1 MRFML
6 MIKAT
11 GYSEAGVEPSREYAE
26 ARQTCRQSMA
36 QAGVLLAAEELR
48 PSTSGVRITY
58 SALGGEPSLQTGPFP
73 TDTALMAEYALIE
86 VQSEDEAL
94 NWALRMPVPAGPG
107 EYEIELRRLEEP
119 ADAWR
124 EPRIRAM
131 EADLQDQL
139 DMLQKMVQPLPER
152 L

>member
-11 GYSEAGVEPSREYAE
+11 GYSEAGVDPSREYTQ
-26 ARQTCRQSMA
+26 ARLVYRQEMA
-36 QAGVLLAAEELR
+36 QAGVLLAAEELQ
-48 PSTSGVRITY
+48 PSSSGVRITY
-58 SALGGEPSLQTGPFP
+58 SSCGGEPSVQAGPFP
-73 TDTALMAEYALIE
+73 THTALMAEYALIE
-86 VQSEDEAL
+86 VKTGDEAL
-94 NWALRMPVPAGPG
+94 NWALRMPVPAGLG

-139 DMLQKMVQPLPER
+139 DIFKKMFQPPSR
-152 L
+152 P

>member
-11 GYSEAGVEPSREYAE
+11 GYSEAGVDPGREYTE
-26 ARQTCRQSMA
+26 ARLVYRQALA

-48 PSTSGVRITY
+48 PSSSGVRITY
-58 SALGGEPSLQTGPFP
+58 SSQGGEPSVLAGPFP
-73 TDTALMAEYALIE
+73 SDTTLIAEYALIE

-94 NWALRMPVPAGPG
+94 SWVLHMPVPAGLG

-119 ADAWR
+119 ADARR

-139 DMLQKMVQPLPER
+139 DMFQKMFQPPAHT
-152 L
+152 